1 MQLAEKIYR
10 RPLRIFDV
18 LNKKAAFRQ
27 FVERFLAEAKALPET
42 PDFRSEQNSLYEY
55 LNREHIRGSAIDY
68 LEFGVSQGAT
78 IVTWAAMNVNANSR
92 FFGFDSFEGLPSDWN
107 ALHRKGA
114 FGTGGRIPDIRDRR
128 VEVVK
133 GWFHKSLPAFLADF
147 KDSRQL
153 VVHIDSDL
161 YASALC
167 VLTTLDRWL
176 IPGSIVIFDEFRDLL
191 NEFAAW
197 CDYCT
202 AYWREAHGICFTPR
216 YRKVALLMK

>member
-1 MQLAEKIYR
+1 MVAADSLAGTLRELAPSDKSIAEKMYSKHAI
-10 RPLRIFDV
+10 
-18 LNKKAAFRQ
+18 AATGGNMSDLQQ
-27 FVERFLAEAKALPET
+27 FHH
-42 PDFRSEQNSLYEY
+42 SEDKPYKI
-55 LNREHIRGSAIDY
+55 HK
-68 LEFGVSQGAT
+68 